1 MTEYNIG
8 AYRRMN
14 SAFGYSFLSVSLH
27 ECKPVILGRIFTHN
41 FNYDLRSISKN
52 NYAYF
57 YYG

>member
-8 AYRRMN
+8 AYRLMN
-14 SAFGYSFLSVSLH
+14 SAFGYSFLSVSLYKY
-27 ECKPVILGRIFTHN
+27 KPVILGRIFTHN
-41 FNYDLRSISKN
+41 LNYDLGPISKN